1 MRKLRAFV
9 LLLLVAAGVAGAW
22 FYSDWSRFVDA
33 PLAVEKDAPPLV
45 VAPGTSFAGI
55 VQQLDSRRM
64 TAADPLY
71 WRALAEWLGVS
82 KSLHAGEYALVEG
95 ITPRELLLKMA
106 RGDVVQHRFTIV
118 EGWSFRELR
127 AALAKDEGL
136 AHTIDAMADDALMSK
151 LGAPGV
157 APEGRFLPE
166 TYAWSRGDSD
176 FDVLQRAK
184 QAMDKALAEAW
195 DARAAELP
203 LKSPDEALVLASIVE
218 KETGVAAERP
228 RIAGVFVRR
237 LKIGMLLQT
246 DPTVIYGLGPAF
258 DGNLTREHLERDTP
272 YNTYTR
278 AGLPPTPIALPGRAA
293 LAAATQPAP
302 GNELYFV
309 ARGDGSHEFTS
320 SLAAHNAAVAKFQ
333 LRRR

>member
-71 WRALAEWLGVS
+71 WRALAERLGVS

>member
-176 FDVLQRAK
+176 LDVLQRAK

-237 LKIGMLLQT
+237 LKMPMMLQT
-246 DPTVIYGLGPAF
+246 DPTVIYGLGDSF
-258 DGNLTREHLERDTP
+258 NGNLTRKHLETDTP

-278 AGLPPTPIALPGRAA
+278 FGLPPTPIALPGDAA
-293 LAAATQPAP
+293 LAAVAKPAE
-302 GNELYFV
+302 GSELYFV
-309 ARGDGSHEFTS
+309 AKGNGEHAFSATLTE
-320 SLAAHNAAVAKFQ
+320 HNRAVREYQ
-333 LRRR
+333 LR